1 MVLKNTPSI
10 CFSVLIKNYLRNTS
24 SFLKYW
30 LQTEL
35 RNIFKFSKVE
45 KHINIEIRYKSV
57 FEKNEKN
64 IRHLKE
70 ALIVY
75 VFLN

>member
-1 MVLKNTPSI
+1 M
-10 CFSVLIKNYLRNTS
+10 
-24 SFLKYW
+24 
-30 LQTEL
+30 

-75 VFLN
+75 VFLFF